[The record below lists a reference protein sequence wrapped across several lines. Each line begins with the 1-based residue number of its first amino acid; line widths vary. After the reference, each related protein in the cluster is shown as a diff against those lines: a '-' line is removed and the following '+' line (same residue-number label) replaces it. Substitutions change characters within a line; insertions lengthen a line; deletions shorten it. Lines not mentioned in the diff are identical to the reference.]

1 MLTNGGL
8 EAVRALLDR
17 AYLADL
23 VERNL
28 SVDGVHGNRRRGP
41 SRHAAA
47 ELAVAPER
55 LALVAAHPWDC
66 AGARAA
72 GLPAAWVNRSRA
84 RWPAVFPAPDVS
96 GPDLTAVIDEL
107 LASGRSR

>member
-66 AGARAA
+66 AGGRAA
-72 GLPAAWVNRSRA
+72 GLPAASGQPFTGSLAGCVPGTSCLRT
-84 RWPAVFPAPDVS
+84 
-96 GPDLTAVIDEL
+96 GPD
-107 LASGRSR
+107 SNH